1 VLPSIEV
8 RALEETC
15 DLVGEGTVEE
25 VGNKEAMSVPEL
37 VPKASELVTGRDAEL
52 LGR

>member
-8 RALEETC
+8 RARYATR
-15 DLVGEGTVEE
+15 DLVGEGVLEE
-25 VGNKEAMSVPEL
+25 AAKEEAMSVLEL
-37 VPKASELVTGRDAEL
+37 VSKASELIAGRGAEL